1 MYSCDSFEAAGA
13 IVMVGDATFK
23 EKVAV
28 CMSLSFKKTETS
40 FKMFVPYY
48 QNYWG
53 YLLTID

>member
-1 MYSCDSFEAAGA
+1 
-13 IVMVGDATFK
+13 VMVGDATFK

-48 QNYWG
+48 
-53 YLLTID
+53 